1 MTKVF
6 KMIVYNYYDDSYRL
20 NRVTGTIALDSA
32 RNASRTNNF
41 VYDASG
47 RMVADSS
54 KKLSVEYDPYGM
66 PVPFGQTL
74 GMAELTSE
82 SPTYYTNS
90 LEMDAYFMGYLRNN
104 GHINVYG
111 EGLEDASEDE
121 VQQWSKDFYQYYL
134 NEREGSKDYK
144 RQIIEKFGEN
154 WVWRKDWW
162 MEY

>member
-1 MTKVF
+1 ME
-6 KMIVYNYYDDSYRL
+6 YNHKYDL
-20 NRVTGTIALDSA
+20 
-32 RNASRTNNF
+32 
-41 VYDASG
+41 
-47 RMVADSS
+47 
-54 KKLSVEYDPYGM
+54 YGK
-66 PVPFGQTL
+66 PVSFGQTL

-90 LEMDAYFMGYLRNN
+90 LEMDAYFIGYLRNK
-104 GHINVYG
+104 GYINVYG